1 MMKHKTGRIK
11 RFLSLLLCSA
21 LLFTA
26 VTANAAASA
35 DAQDVTVNHSDSL
48 SRLLHDKPAYCLF
61 CGELHEGVK
70 GSVLRFFHEIAYF
83 FCGIVGKYP
92 DKGRMYFTGETLEIG
107 ADEPFYFIHA
117 GDTHVGFI
125 DERDS
130 GDERLVETAKRRE
143 RDWPAA
149 LRTLDDLSVKAKE
162 LDALIVHTGD
172 LIDFV
177 SERNLDYARDFTAN
191 NDVFACAGN
200 HEYHIYIWD
209 DGEDAPRRELV
220 GQKVQNAFSND
231 IRFSAR
237 VEHGVKFIAVD
248 NSSHTIEQWQL
259 DRFKAEIADGL
270 PVVLALHVPVYA
282 PDIFEFQ
289 MTKLDYPHPA
299 WLMAVPEELM
309 AEYNYEQQWID
320 EQKANDATNEF
331 YDLIVGTPCVKA
343 ILVGHDHADFV
354 SQVTPT
360 LKQYMVACDQ
370 GQIFAVS

>member
-209 DGEDAPRRELV
+209 DGEDAPRT
-220 GQKVQNAFSND
+220 
-231 IRFSAR
+231 RFPTISGSPPAWST
-237 VEHGVKFIAVD
+237 AS
-248 NSSHTIEQWQL
+248 NSSPSTIPPIPSSSGSL
-259 DRFKAEIADGL
+259 TDSRRRSPTGCPSSLRFMSPFTRRISL
-270 PVVLALHVPVYA
+270 
-282 PDIFEFQ
+282 
-289 MTKLDYPHPA
+289 
-299 WLMAVPEELM
+299 
-309 AEYNYEQQWID
+309 
-320 EQKANDATNEF
+320 
-331 YDLIVGTPCVKA
+331 
-343 ILVGHDHADFV
+343 
-354 SQVTPT
+354 S
-360 LKQYMVACDQ
+360 
-370 GQIFAVS
+370 SR